1 MIGSDTLTLF
11 PGSQTLLGKQVSE
24 MVGNDLIVLN
34 DGSVQGTFHYVTG
47 YTEFSGSPEEQ
58 SGYYFPFHLTKTGT
72 SMTFKKNGSPAK
84 EGIPFDPDIVFRVT
98 RGDTFEVLV
107 DDQSVV
113 TFQFGGAVFDAPP
126 VSQTAQAAP
135 AAKRASRRRA

>member
-24 MVGNDLIVLN
+24 MVGDDLIVLN
-34 DGSVQGTFHYVTG
+34 DGSVQGTFHYVAG
-47 YTEFSGSPEEQ
+47 YTGFSSNPEEQ

-72 SMTFKKNGSPAK
+72 SMTFRKNGSPAK

-98 RGDTFEVLV
+98 KGDTFEVLI
-107 DDQSVV
+107 DDESVV
-113 TFQFGGAVFDAPP
+113 TFQFSGAVFDAPP
-126 VSQTAQAAP
+126 TFQTAQVAP